1 MLKNFKFIILL
12 LNFIGIGVT
21 IYYKIFILTIL
32 LILLFAYF
40 IYIFMTG
47 NARNTKNDFNKRA
60 LISYNIILLCFILIF
75 FRLIQVQIFDKDFY
89 LDKIRKQT
97 ITSNKNYWE

>member
-47 NARNTKNDFNKRA
+47 NARNTKNDFTYHIHLENF
-60 LISYNIILLCFILIF
+60 LMLC
-75 FRLIQVQIFDKDFY
+75 
-89 LDKIRKQT
+89 
-97 ITSNKNYWE
+97 